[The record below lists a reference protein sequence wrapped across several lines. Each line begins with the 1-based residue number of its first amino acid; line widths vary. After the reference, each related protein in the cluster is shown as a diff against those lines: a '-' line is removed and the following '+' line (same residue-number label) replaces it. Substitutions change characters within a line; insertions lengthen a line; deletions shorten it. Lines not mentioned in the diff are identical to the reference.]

1 MPTRGCV
8 LSRLWRF
15 YATHLRFR
23 QKRVLAKEP
32 RSGGK
37 TIAQGKRGRQAK
49 AQPWVKHPPEHAA
62 PAGRQKMFFHEEHGI
77 ATKCKSNFVTT
88 P

>member
-1 MPTRGCV
+1 VFFRAFGAFMPHTP
-8 LSRLWRF
+8 SF
-15 YATHLRFR
+15 QAK
-23 QKRVLAKEP
+23 KRAVAKEP

-37 TIAQGKRGRQAK
+37 TTAQGKRGRQAK

-62 PAGRQKMFFHEEHGI
+62 PAGRQKMPF
-77 ATKCKSNFVTT
+77 